1 MTIHHDYTTD
11 AEDVAFDATL
21 KVIGA
26 VFGLLVIAGM
36 ASWYIF
42 S

>member
-1 MTIHHDYTTD
+1 MTIHHDHITD
-11 AEDVAFDATL
+11 TEDVAFDATV
-21 KVIGA
+21 KVIG
-26 VFGLLVIAGM
+26 VVLGLLVIAGM